1 MWHAEV
7 TELVL
12 REVVCLD
19 DFDGHV
25 PYGAIATVNILDRT
39 RAFIRGVLCRDGRQ
53 LGPKDFRD
61 IVRTLRDQ
69 YGIDVIEY
77 DRGGIVK
84 RLNTSRI

>member
-39 RAFIRGVLCRDGRQ
+39 RAFIRGTLRRDGRD
-53 LGPKDFRD
+53 LTPKDFRD
-61 IVRTLRDQ
+61 IARKLRDE
-69 YGIDVIEY
+69 YGILVIEY
-77 DRGGIVK
+77 DRKGRVK
-84 RLNTSRI
+84 AIPTGRA

>member
-12 REVVCLD
+12 REVVCPD

-39 RAFIRGVLCRDGRQ
+39 RAFIRGTLRRDGRD
-53 LGPKDFRD
+53 LTPKDVRD
-61 IVRTLRDQ
+61 IARKLRDD
-69 YGIDVIEY
+69 YGIETIEY
-77 DRGGIVK
+77 DRKGVVK
-84 RLNTSRI
+84 SWSTRRV